1 MNDSET
7 EQIKENL
14 RRIMAEKGIRLTA
27 SKAVPPSPKTG
38 AVAKLRL
45 QKLNNLKVRSAVLWT
60 VLALLSAVALIQS
73 LVGHNKNTQSTSSIK
88 TYSYSEPGPP
98 KPPIDPV
105 APSVVRNEG
114 PAGTVWQV
122 TEYVLAHL
130 KDPDSFRTIKWGNVV
145 ETSGKFAVRLNY
157 RAKNSFGGLVVSDE
171 VFFLDEQ
178 GHVIG
183 SMTIPG
189 TQ

>member
-1 MNDSET
+1 MNNNET
-7 EQIKENL
+7 EQIRENL
-14 RRIMAEKGIRLTA
+14 RLIMAEKGIKPSLNRPVYTIPKPKQPPKKKQTEQTGLTVR
-27 SKAVPPSPKTG
+27 KAVLVTIM
-38 AVAKLRL
+38 VI
-45 QKLNNLKVRSAVLWT
+45 
-60 VLALLSAVALIQS
+60 LSVVALIKVTVDRNKKPQPTPSIQS
-73 LVGHNKNTQSTSSIK
+73 SS
-88 TYSYSEPGPP
+88 SLNHAPA
-98 KPPIDPV
+98 DPV
-105 APSVVRNEG
+105 ASPVVRNEG

-178 GHVIG
+178 GHVVG
-183 SMTIPG
+183 SMTTLG